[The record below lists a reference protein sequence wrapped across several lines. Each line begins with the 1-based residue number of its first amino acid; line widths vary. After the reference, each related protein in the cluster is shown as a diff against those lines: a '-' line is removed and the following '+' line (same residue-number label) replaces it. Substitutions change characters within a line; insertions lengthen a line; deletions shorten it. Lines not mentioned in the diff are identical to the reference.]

1 MENSNLIPRD
11 ISWLSFNYRVLQQV
25 KDKSLPL
32 LERIKFIAIYSSN
45 LEEFFRVRV
54 AQHQNLVRIGKK
66 TQKNLDYDPNE
77 TLKAIFEIVNNQQ
90 KELSSVYEK
99 QIIPE
104 LKKHNINLLR
114 RLHLTPAQ
122 VEFIEQYFQQ
132 NMLPFVQPV
141 LLLKNKIRPF
151 LVNGEIYL
159 AVKLKEKINI
169 NRSREVYG
177 LLNIPSD
184 HLPRFLK
191 LPTDDPA
198 RHDVIMLDD
207 IVRHHVNWFFYGYE
221 IEDAFAIKLSRD
233 ADLHIDDEY
242 DGDLIE
248 KIKSSLNKR
257 NVGPASRFV
266 YDRNMP
272 VKMLRA
278 LMDIFDI
285 QTTDALPEGRNLNK
299 ADFFKF
305 PDFGKDELK
314 YPPSP
319 PLRYEALEDRKK
331 DFFKAI
337 RERDHLLYYPY
348 NSYKSVVHFFE
359 QAAKDEQVTHIE
371 IMQYRVAKKSKIMKA
386 LMDAVNNGK
395 KVSVFIEVKA
405 RFDEEANLQW
415 GEALEQAGVIVNYS
429 LPGIKVHSKL
439 AMVRR
444 IENEKIV
451 LYNYLSTGNF
461 NEDTAKIYTDFGLFT
476 ANEKITNE
484 VAQVFEYL
492 KKGKEKDIHFD
503 NLLVGQFNLRKDLE
517 KLIKREIKNAKAGK
531 KARIQLKMNS
541 LQDHEMIELLYE
553 ASKAGVKVQCI
564 IRGICCLIPQKKKL
578 SENIEVISI
587 VDRFLE
593 HARVFIF
600 HNDGEP
606 KVYISSADWMLRNL
620 SYRVETSIPILD
632 VELKNQIIQYFEIQW
647 SDNTNA
653 RILDKEMTNQ
663 IQKNAEIEAI
673 NAQVETYN
681 VIKNLQ
687 QVLIG

>member
-11 ISWLSFNYRVLQQV
+11 ISWLSFNYRVLQQA
-25 KDKSLPL
+25 KDKNLPL

-77 TLKAIFEIVNNQQ
+77 TLKTIFEIVNNQQ
-90 KELSSVYEK
+90 KELSSIYEK
-99 QIIPE
+99 QIIPD
-104 LKKHNINLLR
+104 LKKQHINVLR
-114 RLHLTPAQ
+114 RLHLTPIQ

-132 NMLPFVQPV
+132 NMLPYVQPV

-159 AVKLKEKINI
+159 AVKLKEKINA
-169 NRSREVYG
+169 NQSRELYG

-184 HLPRFLK
+184 HLPRFIT
-191 LPTDDPA
+191 LPSDDPTQ
-198 RHDVIMLDD
+198 HDVILLDD
-207 IVRHHVNWFFYGYE
+207 IVRHHANWFFYGYE
-221 IEDAFAIKLSRD
+221 IEDAYAIKLSRD
-233 ADLHIDDEY
+233 ADLHIDDEF

-285 QTTDALPEGRNLNK
+285 QTTDMLPEGRNLNK

-314 YPPSP
+314 YLPAP
-319 PLRYEALEDRKK
+319 PLRYDALEDRKK
-331 DFFKAI
+331 DFFNAI

-359 QAAKDEQVTHIE
+359 QAAKDEQVTHID

-415 GEALEQAGVIVNYS
+415 GEALEQAGVEVNYS

-444 IENEKIV
+444 IENGKTV

-461 NEDTAKIYTDFGLFT
+461 NEDTAKVYTDFGLFT
-476 ANEKITNE
+476 ANEIITNE
-484 VAQVFEYL
+484 VAQVFDYL
-492 KKGKEKDIHFD
+492 KKGEKKDIHFD

-531 KARIQLKMNS
+531 EARIQLKMNS
-541 LQDHEMIELLYE
+541 LQDHDMIELLYE

-578 SENIEVISI
+578 SEKIEVISI

-600 HNDGEP
+600 QNDGNP

-632 VELKNQIIQYFEIQW
+632 VELKTQIIQYFDIQW
-647 SDNTNA
+647 RDNTKA

-681 VIKNLQ
+681 AIKNLQ

>member
-11 ISWLSFNYRVLQQV
+11 ISWLSFNYRVLQQA
-25 KDKSLPL
+25 KDKNLPL

-77 TLKAIFEIVNNQQ
+77 TLKTIFEIVNNQQ
-90 KELSSVYEK
+90 KELSSIYEK
-99 QIIPE
+99 QIIPD
-104 LKKHNINLLR
+104 LKKQHINVLR
-114 RLHLTPAQ
+114 RLHLTPIQ

-132 NMLPFVQPV
+132 NMLPYVQPV

-159 AVKLKEKINI
+159 AVKLKEKINA
-169 NRSREVYG
+169 NQSRELYG

-184 HLPRFLK
+184 HLPRFIT
-191 LPTDDPA
+191 LPSDDPTQ
-198 RHDVIMLDD
+198 HDVILLDD
-207 IVRHHVNWFFYGYE
+207 IVRHHANWFFYGYE
-221 IEDAFAIKLSRD
+221 IEDAYAIKLSRD
-233 ADLHIDDEY
+233 ADLHIDDEF

-278 LMDIFDI
+278 LMEIFDI
-285 QTTDALPEGRNLNK
+285 QTTDMLPEGRNLNK

-314 YPPSP
+314 YLPAP
-319 PLRYEALEDRKK
+319 PLRYDALEDRKK
-331 DFFKAI
+331 DFFNAI

-359 QAAKDEQVTHIE
+359 QAAKDEQVTHID

-415 GEALEQAGVIVNYS
+415 GEALEQAGVEVNYS

-444 IENEKIV
+444 IENGKTV

-461 NEDTAKIYTDFGLFT
+461 NEDTAKVYTDFGLFT
-476 ANEKITNE
+476 ANEIITNE
-484 VAQVFEYL
+484 VAQVFDYL
-492 KKGKEKDIHFD
+492 KKGEKKDIHFD

-531 KARIQLKMNS
+531 EARIQLKMNS
-541 LQDHEMIELLYE
+541 LQDHDMIELLYE

-578 SENIEVISI
+578 SEKIEVISI

-600 HNDGEP
+600 QNDGNP

-632 VELKNQIIQYFEIQW
+632 VELKTQIIQYFDIQW
-647 SDNTNA
+647 RDNTKA

-681 VIKNLQ
+681 AIKNLQ